1 MITFEELNIQNHE
14 ITELTNV
21 LSYLLADRAMC
32 DTEICCDLF
41 YRYGDRIKAHL
52 DMVDH
57 TYTDLLTNSDTKV
70 NNIARMFMGGS
81 QEIRRIFAKYTKTW
95 CAKRKHALHISNHSE
110 FYEETSKMFDLI
122 LKRIQDETEHLYPL
136 IREIKGDSQRAA

>member
-1 MITFEELNIQNHE
+1 MITFEELNTQNHE

-32 DTEICCDLF
+32 DTRICCDLF

-57 TYTDLLTNSDTKV
+57 TYTDLLTNSDTKI
-70 NNIARMFMGGS
+70 NNTARMFMSGS
-81 QEIRRIFAKYTKTW
+81 QEIKHIFAKYTKTW
-95 CAKRKHALHISNHSE
+95 CEKRKHALHISSHDK
-110 FYEETSKMFDLI
+110 FYEDTSKMFELI
-122 LKRIQDETEHLYPL
+122 LNRIQDETERLYPL

>member
-1 MITFEELNIQNHE
+1 
-14 ITELTNV
+14 
-21 LSYLLADRAMC
+21 
-32 DTEICCDLF
+32 
-41 YRYGDRIKAHL
+41 
-52 DMVDH
+52 MVDH

-70 NNIARMFMGGS
+70 NNTARMFMGGS

-95 CAKRKHALHISNHSE
+95 CEKRKHALHISNHNE
-110 FYEETSKMFDLI
+110 FYEETSKIFDLI

>member
-1 MITFEELNIQNHE
+1 MITFEELNTQNHE

-32 DTEICCDLF
+32 DTDICGDLF

-95 CAKRKHALHISNHSE
+95 CEKRKRALHISNHNE

-136 IREIKGDSQRAA
+136 IREVKGDSQRAV

>member
-1 MITFEELNIQNHE
+1 MITFEELNTQNHE

-32 DTEICCDLF
+32 DTAICCDLF

-57 TYTDLLTNSDTKV
+57 TYTDLLTNSDTKI
-70 NNIARMFMGGS
+70 NNTARMFMSGS
-81 QEIRRIFAKYTKTW
+81 QEIKHIFAKYTKTW
-95 CAKRKHALHISNHSE
+95 CEKRKHALHISSHDK
-110 FYEETSKMFDLI
+110 FYDETSKMFDLI
-122 LKRIQDETEHLYPL
+122 LNRIQDETERLYPL
-136 IREIKGDSQRAA
+136 IREVKGDSQRAA

>member
-1 MITFEELNIQNHE
+1 MITFDELNRQNHE

-32 DTEICCDLF
+32 DTDVCCELF

-52 DMVDH
+52 DLVDH
-57 TYTDLLTNSDTKV
+57 TYTDLLTHSDTKV
-70 NNIARMFMGGS
+70 NNTARMFMSGS
-81 QEIRRIFAKYTKTW
+81 QEIKHIFAKYMKTW
-95 CAKRKHALHISNHSE
+95 CEKRKHVLHINDHEE
-110 FYEETSKMFDLI
+110 FYAETSKMFKLV

-136 IREIKGDSQRAA
+136 IREVKGDSQRAA

>member
-1 MITFEELNIQNHE
+1 MITFEELNTQNHE

-32 DTEICCDLF
+32 DTDVCCELF
-41 YRYGDRIKAHL
+41 YRYADRIKAHL

-57 TYTDLLTNSDTKV
+57 TYTALLSSSDTKA
-70 NNIARMFMGGS
+70 NNTARMFMSGS
-81 QEIRRIFAKYTKTW
+81 QEIKHIFTQYTKTW
-95 CAKRKHALHISNHSE
+95 CEKRKHALHINDYGK
-110 FYEETSKMFDLI
+110 FYQETSKIFDLI

-136 IREIKGDSQRAA
+136 IRQVKGDSQRAA

>member
-1 MITFEELNIQNHE
+1 MITFEELNTQNHE

-32 DTEICCDLF
+32 DTDICCDLF

-70 NNIARMFMGGS
+70 NKSARMFMGGS
-81 QEIRRIFAKYTKTW
+81 QEIRRIFATYTKTW
-95 CAKRKHALHISNHSE
+95 CEKRKHALHISNHDK

>member
-1 MITFEELNIQNHE
+1 MITFEELNSQNHE

-21 LSYLLADRAMC
+21 LSYLLADRSMC
-32 DTEICCDLF
+32 DTDICCDLF

-57 TYTDLLTNSDTKV
+57 TYTDLLSSSDTKV
-70 NNIARMFMGGS
+70 NNTARMFMGGS
-81 QEIRRIFAKYTKTW
+81 QEIRRIFAQYTKTW
-95 CAKRKHALHISNHSE
+95 CEKRKQALHINDHDK
-110 FYEETSKMFDLI
+110 FFDETSKMFDLI

-136 IREIKGDSQRAA
+136 IRQVKGDSQRAA